1 MCVHREVTLQLL
13 CTIYIYIF
21 VNYHIYIVY
30 VDALRTFVIFMYN
43 AIVNDINVYHNWCN
57 AACALRFFKTK
68 SALRFV
74 VCAHTH
80 ARLERG
86 GRVRRLRSTRT
97 AVSIWNT
104 FTQSP
109 IVFLVLGL
117 WQLCDSL
124 VRKRI
129 FLKGVKSCGMVKW
142 TVRAQRSGVGGTSQL
157 VQYYNINQSYST
169 FSSLTSV
176 LQIVL
181 KLAESENGKE
191 GNTWKKLFLVSSTW
205 DSIGVHT

>member
-1 MCVHREVTLQLL
+1 MWL
-13 CTIYIYIF
+13 
-21 VNYHIYIVY
+21 
-30 VDALRTFVIFMYN
+30 AVIFWHPKTSSRHS
-43 AIVNDINVYHNWCN
+43 ATTTKGGKESAPGESVTGARGKRRRRKGSGGVVIQRAP

-157 VQYYNINQSYST
+157 LQYYNIHRSNST

-176 LQIVL
+176 LQIVF